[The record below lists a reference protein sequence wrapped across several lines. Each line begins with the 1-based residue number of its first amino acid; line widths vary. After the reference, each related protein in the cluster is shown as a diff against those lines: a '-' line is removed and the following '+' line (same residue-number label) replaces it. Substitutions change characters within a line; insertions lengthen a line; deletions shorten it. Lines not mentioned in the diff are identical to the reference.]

1 MGAGA
6 SREFGGPDDNWIPE
20 ANLAGDFEHKLTDR
34 QKLKL
39 TSDYYPAWED
49 FHDYRLVTNAYW
61 EILLDEQTNLSL
73 KLGAVD
79 RYDSTPNGAQPNDID
94 YFVTLLWK
102 L

>member
-1 MGAGA
+1 V
-6 SREFGGPDDNWIPE
+6 
-20 ANLAGDFEHKLTDR
+20 
-34 QKLKL
+34 KL

-61 EILLDEQTNLSL
+61 EILLDDQTNLSL

-79 RYDSTPNGAQPNDID
+79 RYDSTPNGALPNDID